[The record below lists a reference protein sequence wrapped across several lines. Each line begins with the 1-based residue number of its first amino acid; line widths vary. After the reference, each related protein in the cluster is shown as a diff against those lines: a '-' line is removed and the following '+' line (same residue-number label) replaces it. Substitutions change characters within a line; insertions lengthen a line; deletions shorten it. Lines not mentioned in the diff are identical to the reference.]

1 MRRRSALLIAIL
13 CCSAF
18 FGGSSVADAADTVWS
33 GLVVATNA
41 PDPTP
46 IPAELNRLEGTLKGL
61 FGYNQYQ
68 VIGQA
73 RSTLKTGDEDWLA
86 SSKYFSLRVDS
97 KASTRAGYVMKLQL
111 LQEQKLLFETEA
123 KLSKRSPI
131 VARGPQV
138 GEGQLV
144 LVLLIE

>member
-1 MRRRSALLIAIL
+1 MPRLPALLIAIV
-13 CCSAF
+13 CSVALSA
-18 FGGSSVADAADTVWS
+18 GSSVSRAADTIWS

-41 PDPTP
+41 PEPTP

-68 VIGQA
+68 VIGQS
-73 RSTLKTGDEDWLA
+73 RSTITSGNEDWLA
-86 SSKYFSLRVDS
+86 TSKYFSLRVDTKS
-97 KASTRAGYVMKLQL
+97 ASRGGYLMNLQL
-111 LQEQKLLFETEA
+111 MQEQKLLFETEA

-131 VARGPQV
+131 VARGPHV

-144 LVLLIE
+144 LVLLVE

>member
-1 MRRRSALLIAIL
+1 LALV
-13 CCSAF
+13 S
-18 FGGSSVADAADTVWS
+18 SSVAQAADTVWS

-41 PDPTP
+41 PEPTP

-61 FGYNQYQ
+61 FGYNQFQ
-68 VIGQA
+68 VIGQS
-73 RSTLKTGDEDWLA
+73 RSTIKNGNEDWLA
-86 SSKYFSLRVDS
+86 ASKYFSLRADTKS
-97 KASTRAGYVMKLQL
+97 ASRGGYVMNVQL
-111 LQEQKLLFETEA
+111 FQEHKLLFETEA

-144 LVLLIE
+144 LVLLVE

>member
-1 MRRRSALLIAIL
+1 MRRCSPIVIAIV
-13 CCSAF
+13 CCMALVS
-18 FGGSSVADAADTVWS
+18 SSVAQAADTVWS

-41 PDPTP
+41 PQPTP

-61 FGYNQYQ
+61 FGYNQFQ
-68 VIGQA
+68 VIGQS
-73 RSTLKTGDEDWLA
+73 RSTIKNGNEDWLA
-86 SSKYFSLRVDS
+86 ASKYFSL
-97 KASTRAGYVMKLQL
+97 KADTKSATRAGYVMNLQL
-111 LQEQKLLFETEA
+111 FQEQKLLFETEA

-144 LVLLIE
+144 LVLLVE